1 MTLGKYKIEDY
12 TVTIDG
18 IDEIRQKVIYY
29 NIDGDEIFISKFD
42 GDYNEINPNYLTF
55 NGSPLKVTN
64 WQFRTQLSFMPSP
77 NPNFNNLKDLVSYM
91 IIQMTGNE
99 KIKAE
104 EAWDNSNYIN
114 RYSPLVL
121 SMAQTLGMNE
131 YDIDQ
136 IFIEANNIKI

>member
-1 MTLGKYKIEDY
+1 
-12 TVTIDG
+12 
-18 IDEIRQKVIYY
+18 
-29 NIDGDEIFISKFD
+29 
-42 GDYNEINPNYLTF
+42 
-55 NGSPLKVTN
+55 
-64 WQFRTQLSFMPSP
+64 
-77 NPNFNNLKDLVSYM
+77 M